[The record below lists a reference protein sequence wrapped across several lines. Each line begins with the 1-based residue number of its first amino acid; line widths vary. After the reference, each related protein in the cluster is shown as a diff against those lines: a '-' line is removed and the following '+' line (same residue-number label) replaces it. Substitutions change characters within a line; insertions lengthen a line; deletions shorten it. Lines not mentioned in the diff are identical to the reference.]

1 MDSAGVAEMSQ
12 GYTGATKLMM
22 DYAQL
27 AIKAHKAAGIDQ
39 MTLSQKWMNDYGISP
54 QSWNQLLRF

>member
-1 MDSAGVAEMSQ
+1 MSQ